1 MDTAMTA
8 LVVVAGMAFSFAV
21 ALLAE
26 ELIVGELFRVL
37 FARQAERNSGG
48 QSR

>member
-8 LVVVAGMAFSFAV
+8 LVVVAGMAFSLAM

-26 ELIVGELFRVL
+26 ELIVGELFRL
-37 FARQAERNSGG
+37 IFARQAERSSGG
-48 QSR
+48 QNR